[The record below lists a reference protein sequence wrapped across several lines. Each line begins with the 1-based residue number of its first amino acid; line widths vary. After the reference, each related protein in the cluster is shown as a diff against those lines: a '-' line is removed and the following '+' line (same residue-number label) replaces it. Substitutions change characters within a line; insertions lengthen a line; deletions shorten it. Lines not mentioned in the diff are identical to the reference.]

1 MSIFSNSE
9 SDEIGYINIT
19 PMVDVLL
26 VLLVIFM
33 VTANFLKMESVNI
46 NLPKVNSADPN
57 IAKSV
62 QIALTNNGRLLME
75 DSEITE
81 ERMLARLS
89 QEARYRPNV
98 RVTLS
103 ADERLAYGK
112 IAHAM
117 GIIRQSGVTRIALS
131 VKR

>member
-1 MSIFSNSE
+1 MAFLPGSDD
-9 SDEIGYINIT
+9 DEIGYINIT

-46 NLPKVNSADPN
+46 NLPKVGAADPN
-57 IAKSV
+57 VAKSI
-62 QIALTNNGRLLME
+62 QIALTVNGKLLME
-75 DSEITE
+75 DTEITE
-81 ERMLARLS
+81 ENMVLKLS
-89 QEARYRPNV
+89 KEAKYRPNM

-103 ADERLAYGK
+103 ADERLSYGK
-112 IAHAM
+112 IARAM
-117 GIIRQSGVTRIALS
+117 GLIRQAGITRIALS